1 MQRKGGGAS
10 ALPPRKAKDMRFTIR
25 DETVHA
31 AFDALESH
39 TQPAAAAKAM
49 RERREDES
57 KAAKAR
63 AFLAAAGSVAE
74 RDARSLLDEGY
85 QQARERYYAAVE
97 ADEEYRNTRSKCES
111 IIEAWRTVQSNYRAM
126 ARVA

>member
-1 MQRKGGGAS
+1 
-10 ALPPRKAKDMRFTIR
+10 MRFTIR

-39 TQPAAAAKAM
+39 AQPAAAARAM
-49 RERREDES
+49 RERREDER

-63 AFLAAAGSVAE
+63 AFLAQNTGSVAE
-74 RDARSLLDEGY
+74 REAKSLLTEDY
-85 QQARERYYAAVE
+85 QQACERFYAAVE
-97 ADEEYRNTRSKCES
+97 ADEEYRNQRSKCEA

-126 ARVA
+126 GRVA

>member
-1 MQRKGGGAS
+1 MS
-10 ALPPRKAKDMRFTIR
+10 ARFTIR

-39 TQPAAAAKAM
+39 AQPAAAARAM
-49 RERREDES
+49 RERREDERR
-57 KAAKAR
+57 AAKAR
-63 AFLAAAGSVAE
+63 AFLKATGNVAE
-74 RDARSLLDEGY
+74 REAHALLDEEY
-85 QQARERYYAAVE
+85 RQACERFYAAVE
-97 ADEEYRNTRSKCES
+97 ADEEYRNQRSKCEA